1 MGKIAMKVVPWL
13 LVGGVVFG
21 GIKVLQAN
29 ARAQGR
35 IDLLVEQ
42 RDSTLVVHDSAM
54 FAIQQTVD
62 SQQTVYDS
70 LKGTETVLIREL
82 LDSIPYPVLV
92 EKIRTVID
100 TIQARCFLC
109 EQQRDLLQ
117 IALNREKAQH
127 MITRNLL
134 ATVRQQGRRSRFT
147 FGLTAGV
154 GGVYDLIDKN
164 MHVGPG
170 LTLGVTINF

>member
-1 MGKIAMKVVPWL
+1 MGKIAMKVMPWL
-13 LVGGVVFG
+13 LLGGAVFG

-42 RDSTLVVHDSAM
+42 RDSVLIV
-54 FAIQQTVD
+54 VD
-62 SQQTVYDS
+62 SMQVAAQESVDSMGLIYDS

-82 LDSIPYPVLV
+82 LDSVPYTVLV

-117 IALNREKAQH
+117 TALNREKAQH

>member
-1 MGKIAMKVVPWL
+1 MNKLLVKALPWL
-13 LVGGVVFG
+13 LLGGAVFG

-35 IDLLVEQ
+35 IEVLIEQ
-42 RDSTLVVHDSAM
+42 RDSALVVHDSAM

-70 LKGTETVLIREL
+70 LKGTETVLIEEL
-82 LDSIPYPVLV
+82 LVEVPDTVLV
-92 EKIRTVID
+92 ERIRTVID
-100 TIQARCFLC
+100 TIRARCFVC

-117 IALNREKAQH
+117 LGLDREKAQH
-127 MITRNLL
+127 RITRNLL
-134 ATVRQQGRRSRFT
+134 TTVRAQSGRRFSFAVT
-147 FGLTAGV
+147 LGV
-154 GGVYDLIDKN
+154 STVYDLIDKN

-170 LTLGVTINF
+170 VTVGISIHF